1 MGKGNATIG
10 STELTTG
17 NTQHSILKC
26 GISERHVANRRLTAL
41 CFGEMAL
48 DVTDAASRFRAT
60 VTRMLVRFGF
70 QEDSFLLGLA
80 IIIGIVTAAAAVGFH
95 ELILWVRDKL
105 YTNTGEE
112 QLYHGLGML
121 LLIVFPAAGGLIVGL
136 VSKFVFHTREG
147 HGIVDVVESVAR
159 TSGFQR
165 PMVALEKILTAGV
178 TIGSGGSAGAE
189 GPIVQIGAGIASGIG
204 QFFRV
209 ARNQMPVLIGC
220 GSAAGISAIFN
231 APFGGVLFTLEVIL
245 QDFSIRAF
253 TPVVVSSVIAQVS
266 ELLLFKLLHH
276 TEEFHPI
283 FNVSPDAIRT
293 HEALRWG
300 QVGNFVVL
308 GVICGLVG
316 LALIRLMYK
325 SEDLFARVKVRPVFR
340 PALGGA
346 MLGVMGVMYVLVFGH
361 LFLHQSKPVPFP
373 EYPMP
378 AFFGD
383 GYGFIEQLLTPGWY
397 LTHTSDEQKMLVLL
411 GFLCGIKIVATCV
424 TLGSGGSGGVIAP
437 SLFLGAT
444 AGAVMGWL
452 LQRSGWFGDVHPEVY
467 ALVGMGAVL
476 AAVVHA
482 PLASILICFEVT
494 EDYKVMVPAML
505 ACVVATAIARVIY
518 PDSIYTAS
526 LRRRGIKVGSP
537 GDRAILRRLTV
548 EDVTLEPATI
558 ARAADPFQKIL
569 DLLAATGVANFVVLD
584 EHDAYIGMVVADDVQ
599 VTLLQRDAVPL
610 LVVSELM
617 RNDVPLVKH
626 TDDLGSVLE
635 TFSRY
640 EVSHLPVTMSS
651 RPNHVIGLIS
661 RVGLMR
667 KYQQTLAETG

>member
-1 MGKGNATIG
+1 
-10 STELTTG
+10 
-17 NTQHSILKC
+17 
-26 GISERHVANRRLTAL
+26 
-41 CFGEMAL
+41 MAI
-48 DVTDAASRFRAT
+48 DVTDAASRFRAGT
-60 VTRMLVRFGF
+60 TRLLLRFGF

-80 IIIGIVTAAAAVGFH
+80 VIIGIVTAAAAVGFH

-105 YTNTGEE
+105 YSRTGEE
-112 QLYHGLGML
+112 LLYHGWGML
-121 LLIVFPAAGGLIVGL
+121 LLIVFPATGGLLVGL
-136 VSKFVFHTREG
+136 VSKYVFRTREG

-159 TSGFQR
+159 TSGFQK
-165 PMVALEKILTAGV
+165 PVVALEKILTAGI
-178 TIGSGGSAGAE
+178 TIGTGGSAGAE

-253 TPVVVSSVIAQVS
+253 TPVVVASVIAQVS

-276 TEEFHPI
+276 SEEFHPI

-300 QVGNFVVL
+300 QVGNFVAL
-308 GVICGLVG
+308 GLICGLVG

-325 SEDLFARVKVRPVFR
+325 SEDLFGRVKMRPVFK
-340 PALGGA
+340 PALGGTI
-346 MLGVMGVMYVLVFGH
+346 LGVIGVVYVLVFGH
-361 LFLHQSKPVPFP
+361 LFLHQGKPVPFYQ
-373 EYPMP
+373 YPMP

-383 GYGFIEQLLTPGWY
+383 GYGFIEQLLTPGYFERPWEEAEK
-397 LTHTSDEQKMLVLL
+397 LLVLL
-411 GFLCGIKIVATCV
+411 AFLCGIKIVATCV

-452 LQRSGWFGDVHPEVY
+452 LQRSGWFYEVHPEVY

-518 PDSIYTAS
+518 PDSIYTGS
-526 LRRRGIKVGSP
+526 LRRRGIRVGGA
-537 GDRAILRRLTV
+537 GDRAILLRLTV

-558 ARAADPFQKIL
+558 ARPGDPFQKIL
-569 DLLAATGVANFVVLD
+569 DLTAATGAANFVVVD
-584 EHDAYIGMVVADDVQ
+584 DHDAYLGMVVADDIQ
-599 VTLLQRDAVPL
+599 VALLQRDAVPL

-626 TDDLGSVLE
+626 TDDLGSILE

-640 EVSHLPVTMSS
+640 DVSHLPVTMTS

-661 RVGLMR
+661 RSGLMR
-667 KYQQTLAETG
+667 KYQKTLAEKG